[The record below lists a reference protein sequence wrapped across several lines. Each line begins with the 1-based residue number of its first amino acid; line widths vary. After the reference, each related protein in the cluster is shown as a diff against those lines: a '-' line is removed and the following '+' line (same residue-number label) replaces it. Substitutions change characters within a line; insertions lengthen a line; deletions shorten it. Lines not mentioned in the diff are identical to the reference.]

1 MMNCVLK
8 INLFSPQI
16 AFGHGDHVGSGKDC
30 GRILELW
37 AREAIGHLKL
47 KELFCGN
54 LEEKSVERS
63 PDDGEVVCEVSEG
76 NLKTLWGPFA
86 ILN

>member
-1 MMNCVLK
+1 M
-8 INLFSPQI
+8 
-16 AFGHGDHVGSGKDC
+16 
-30 GRILELW
+30 ELW